1 MPDHAISYVESDL
14 APDMTLVEWRR
25 STAASPRAR
34 RRRLGLRTFVP
45 AWRRPAI
52 AA

>member
-1 MPDHAISYVESDL
+1 MLDHAISYVESDL
-14 APDMTLVEWRR
+14 APEMTLVEWRR
-25 STAASPRAR
+25 STASPRER
-34 RRRLGLRTFVP
+34 RRRLRLRTFVP